1 MEERLML
8 KKGEIIHGDFEV
20 IEELRAGE
28 MSTLYR
34 AVQKSLSREV
44 VIKEI
49 PAAGPLSAQSEK
61 LFSHEASI
69 LSSLSHPQIPPIH
82 SHFRFGDSYCLVM
95 DYLEGEPMVDYL
107 DRKKM
112 PLPVLEALDLA
123 TQLCDVLAYLHSRTP
138 PVLFRDLKPENI
150 MIQGGVPF
158 LVDFGIALI
167 GSGSGQDTKCLGTPG
182 YASPEHY
189 TGLTNTRSDLFSLG
203 RILFLLLTGI
213 KPDTYPPHALL
224 DAPSRF
230 NTAVHDDLDQMI
242 IKASHPDP
250 AERYQSASQ
259 LRAALERIYLIKR
272 SYGHCQAC
280 GSLMLEGHY
289 FCPVCGALAP
299 IPESPP
305 CEQTVQ
311 MTVKENT
318 EIDALIASGKS
329 PGAYSYGMSY
339 YMAEYFGRTLS
350 FDSLITI
357 EHNRVDELPHQ
368 LRVIKRVLKNMRG
381 RALLADE
388 VGLGKTIEAG
398 LIMEE
403 MAARGLIRR
412 VLAIVPSHLAEQWK
426 EEMSD
431 KFERNFTIFHSGPH
445 EEEILKAPH
454 VIIGIDTASRNKKVS
469 DRLLEER
476 WDLIIVDE
484 AHMARNRST
493 KRWKLINSLRK
504 SYILLL
510 TATPLHNNLI
520 ELFNL
525 ITLLRP
531 GHLKD
536 EKHFISRFVDKK
548 EPRKPRNI
556 DELKTLLQEVMVR
569 TRRSSA
575 LITFPQREAHTVGVE
590 PTAPEKALYE
600 GVTDFVRSLAQ
611 RRDSSPM
618 LSLMTLQPRL
628 TSSPAAVAESLTNL
642 TDGSACELSGSEKER
657 LTSFIEQARSI
668 TKPSKAAM
676 LVSLVR
682 GLGEKL
688 LVFTDHVP
696 TQAFLQ
702 EFLSGNAI
710 AAALYSGT
718 AAEKQASLRDFADKA
733 QVLIVSKAGSE
744 GLNLHHYSR
753 TIVNYDLPWNPM
765 RLEQRIGRL
774 QRIGQKRKVLVYNLS
789 LLGTIEEFMLEVL
802 EKKLK
807 LFELAIGQ
815 VDLILGIYF
824 EDRNFDEMIWKMV
837 MESKNDDMLRNE
849 METQIGNVMA
859 KGAEEAREIE
869 QNNRFLSAMDEGS

>member
-1 MEERLML
+1 ML

-20 IEELRAGE
+20 LDELRSGE
-28 MSTLYR
+28 RSTLYR
-34 AVQKSLSREV
+34 AVQKSLGRNV

-49 PAAGPLSAQSEK
+49 SAGKQSGTLNEETEK

-69 LSSLSHPQIPPIH
+69 LSSLSHPQIPPVY

-107 DRKKM
+107 DRKKL
-112 PLPVLEALDLA
+112 PLPVLEAIDLA
-123 TQLCDVLAYLHSRTP
+123 AQLCDVLAYLHSRSP
-138 PVLFRDLKPENI
+138 QVLFRDLKPENI

-158 LVDFGIALI
+158 LVDFGIARVI
-167 GSGSGQDTKCLGTPG
+167 DGKPGQDSRCLGTPG

-189 TGLTNTRSDLFSLG
+189 TGLTDNRSDLFSLG
-203 RILFLLLTGI
+203 RLLFLLLTGI
-213 KPDTYPPHALL
+213 KPDTYPPAALL

-230 NTAVHDDLDQMI
+230 NSVVPEELDHI
-242 IKASHPDP
+242 VIKAAHPDP
-250 AERYQSASQ
+250 VERYQSASQ
-259 LRAALERIYLIKR
+259 LRTGIERVYLIKR
-272 SYGHCQAC
+272 SYESCRAC
-280 GSLMLEGHY
+280 GTPFLEGHY
-289 FCPVCGALAP
+289 FCSACGAL
-299 IPESPP
+299 SPLP
-305 CEQTVQ
+305 VNPPGEQC
-311 MTVKENT
+311 MEMAVKENT

-329 PGAYSYGMSY
+329 PGAYSYGQSY
-339 YMAEYFGRTLS
+339 YMAEYFARTLS

-357 EHNRVDELPHQ
+357 EHNKVDELPHQ

-403 MAARGLIRR
+403 LAARGLIRR
-412 VLAIVPSHLAEQWK
+412 VLAVVPSHLSEQWK

-431 KFERNFTIFHSGPH
+431 KFERNFTIFHSGVH
-445 EEEILKAPH
+445 DEEVLKAPH
-454 VIIGIDTASRNKKVS
+454 IIIGIDTASRNKKVS
-469 DRLLEER
+469 DLLIEER
-476 WDLIIVDE
+476 WDLVIVDE

-493 KRWKLINSLRK
+493 KRWRLINALRK

-531 GHLKD
+531 GHLRD
-536 EKHFISRFVDKK
+536 EKSFIARYIDKK
-548 EPRKPRNI
+548 DPRKPKNI

-575 LITFPQREAHTVGVE
+575 LITFPQREAHTLGVE
-590 PTAPEKALYE
+590 PTPSEKSLYD
-600 GVTDFVRSLAQ
+600 GVTGFVRTVAL
-611 RRDSSPM
+611 RKESPSM
-618 LSLMTLQPRL
+618 LPLMTLQSRL
-628 TSSPAAVAESLTNL
+628 TSSPAAVAESLAHL
-642 TDGSACELSGSEKER
+642 RDGSACKLSDSEKER
-657 LTSFIEQARSI
+657 LTSFIEQARGI
-668 TKPSKAAM
+668 TQPSKASV
-676 LVSLVR
+676 LHCLVR
-682 GLGEKL
+682 ELGEKL

-696 TQAFLQ
+696 TQTFLM
-702 EFLSGNAI
+702 EFLSGAAI
-710 AAALYSGT
+710 EVALYSGSMPDR
-718 AAEKQASLRDFADKA
+718 QASLRSFADKA

-753 TIVNYDLPWNPM
+753 TIVNYDLPWDPM

-774 QRIGQKRKVLVYNLS
+774 QRIGQKRKVIVYNLS
-789 LLGTIEEFMLEVL
+789 LLGTIEDFMLEIL
-802 EKKLK
+802 DKKLK

-815 VDLILGIYF
+815 VDLILGMYF
-824 EDRNFDEMIWKMV
+824 EEKNFDELIWKMV
-837 MESKNDDMLRNE
+837 MESKNDDVLRNE
-849 METQIGNVMA
+849 LENHIGKTMA

-869 QNNRFLSAMDEGS
+869 QNNMFLSALDEGR